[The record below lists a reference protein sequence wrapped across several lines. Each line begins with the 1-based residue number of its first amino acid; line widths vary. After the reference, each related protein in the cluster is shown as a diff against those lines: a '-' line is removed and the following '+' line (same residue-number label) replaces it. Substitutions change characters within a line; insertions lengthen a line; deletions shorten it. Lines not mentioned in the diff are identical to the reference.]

1 LAHKKN
7 QAMIV
12 TDWFYC
18 NQYQELVNTGRDGK
32 KARKNGLILSSVC
45 FTLNVMTVVY
55 LLSWAGDLLWTS
67 FDDIETYASGKTL
80 GEAIGLLL
88 IIAFYLLL
96 KYTRGSEAYFH
107 KVIER
112 YRGLS
117 EVDQKD
123 ISKKAYIYMFGSI
136 IAMMICIF
144 L

>member
-1 LAHKKN
+1 
-7 QAMIV
+7 MIV

>member
-1 LAHKKN
+1 
-7 QAMIV
+7 M
-12 TDWFYC
+12 
-18 NQYQELVNTGRDGK
+18 VNTGRDGK

-117 EVDQKD
+117 EVDQKNKK
-123 ISKKAYIYMFGSI
+123 KKAYIYMFGSI